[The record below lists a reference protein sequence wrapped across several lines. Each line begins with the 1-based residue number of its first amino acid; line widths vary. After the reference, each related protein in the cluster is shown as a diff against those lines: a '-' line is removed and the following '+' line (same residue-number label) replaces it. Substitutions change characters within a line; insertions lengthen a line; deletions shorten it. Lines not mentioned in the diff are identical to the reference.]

1 MRRIALLTLMFSLLA
16 SAPVDALDAQGP
28 VLCALVDVYD
38 CSTDECREVSSEAVA
53 VPDLLRLDPEK
64 KTATALDI
72 EFEGVSAPLDSM
84 TAEDGRVVAH
94 GAFGERLLVVSIE
107 ADSGDGILTF
117 TDPKTTLVMFAECI
131 EP

>member
-1 MRRIALLTLMFSLLA
+1 MRRIALLTLLLSLLPGA
-16 SAPVDALDAQGP
+16 RVEALDAQGP

-72 EFEGVSAPLDSM
+72 EFEGVSSPLDAM
-84 TAEDGRVVAH
+84 AVENGRVVAR
-94 GAFGERLLVVSIE
+94 GSFGERVLLVGIE
-107 ADSGDGILTF
+107 ADSGDAIVTF
-117 TDPKTTLVMFAECI
+117 ADPKTTLVMFAECV